1 MTADDRE
8 HAGGTHHGE
17 HLVRRHHV
25 ARDEVLVT
33 VTEPGMGPL
42 DQHLTRP
49 RLIDLDLVDR
59 PPVSDPV
66 QDPGP
71 TSHDNT
77 STLFEGDIRPHGYR
91 SPMTRSTHAA
101 IADERNANVQI
112 YINGEFFHR
121 SEARIS
127 VFDSGFL
134 VGDGIW
140 EGIRLHQG
148 RLAFLDRHLD
158 RLFSAARAVQ
168 IDIGTRADIE
178 DALRRTVAQNDMH
191 DGVHVRL
198 MITRG
203 DKSTPSQHPSNCV
216 GGPNMVIIAEH
227 KRADPSVTDHGI
239 SLFTATV
246 RRPPPD
252 TLDQRL
258 NCHSKLHEVIALI
271 QATNA
276 GADEALM
283 LDPTGAVATCNATN
297 FFVVRDGH
305 LWTSTGHYSLP
316 GITRAVVLE
325 VAEAAGVPTHQ
336 APFSL
341 TDVYAA
347 DEAFVTG
354 TFGGLTPV
362 SSVDGRVIGDVEGLG
377 PVGTRLAD
385 LYRAAID
392 ADVAIAG

>member
-1 MTADDRE
+1 
-8 HAGGTHHGE
+8 
-17 HLVRRHHV
+17 
-25 ARDEVLVT
+25 
-33 VTEPGMGPL
+33 
-42 DQHLTRP
+42 
-49 RLIDLDLVDR
+49 
-59 PPVSDPV
+59 
-66 QDPGP
+66 
-71 TSHDNT
+71 
-77 STLFEGDIRPHGYR
+77 
-91 SPMTRSTHAA
+91 MTRSTHAA
-101 IADERNANVQI
+101 VADDRNADIEI
-112 YINGEFFHR
+112 YINGEFFR
-121 SEARIS
+121 RDEAKIS

-140 EGIRLHQG
+140 EGIRLHHDEF
-148 RLAFLDRHLD
+148 AFLDRHLD
-158 RLFSAARAVQ
+158 RLFAASRAV
-168 IDIGTRADIE
+168 DLEIGTRASIE
-178 DALRRTVAQNDMH
+178 AALRSTVERNDMH
-191 DGVHVRL
+191 DDVHVRL

-203 DKSTPSQHPSNCV
+203 NKKTPSQHPSNV
-216 GGPNMVIIAEH
+216 IGSPNTVIIAEH
-227 KRADPSVTDHGI
+227 KRADPTVADEGI

-271 QATNA
+271 QATKA

-297 FFVVRDGH
+297 FFVVRAGA
-305 LWTSTGHYSLP
+305 LWTSTGHYNLP

-325 VAEAAGVPTHQ
+325 RARADGIATYE

-362 SSVDGRVIGDVEGLG
+362 REVDGRSIGSGGLG
-377 PVGTRLAD
+377 PIGRRLAE
-385 LYRAAID
+385 LYRAAIES
-392 ADVAIAG
+392 DVAERRTARA

>member
-1 MTADDRE
+1 MAT
-8 HAGGTHHGE
+8 
-17 HLVRRHHV
+17 
-25 ARDEVLVT
+25 
-33 VTEPGMGPL
+33 
-42 DQHLTRP
+42 
-49 RLIDLDLVDR
+49 
-59 PPVSDPV
+59 
-66 QDPGP
+66 
-71 TSHDNT
+71 
-77 STLFEGDIRPHGYR
+77 
-91 SPMTRSTHAA
+91 STHAA
-101 IADERNANVQI
+101 VADPRNADIDI
-112 YINGEFFHR
+112 YINGEFFPR
-121 SEARIS
+121 SEAKIS

-140 EGIRLHQG
+140 EGIRLHHGQF
-148 RLAFLDRHLD
+148 AFLDRHLD
-158 RLFSAARAVQ
+158 RLFAGARAVAL
-168 IDIGTRADIE
+168 DVGTRGDIE
-178 DALRRTVAQNDMH
+178 RALRATVERNEMH
-191 DGVHVRL
+191 DDVHVRL

-203 DKSTPSQHPSNCV
+203 DKKTPSQHPSNVV

-227 KRADPSVTDHGI
+227 KRADPDVARRGI

-297 FFVVRDGH
+297 FFIVRGGQ
-305 LWTSTGHYSLP
+305 LWTSTGHYNLH

-325 VAEAAGVPTHQ
+325 VARATGIVTHE

-354 TFGGLTPV
+354 TFGALTPV
-362 SSVDGRVIGDVEGLG
+362 REVDGRHLRDDIG
-377 PVGTRLAD
+377 PVTTRLAE
-385 LYRAAID
+385 LYREAVA
-392 ADVAIAG
+392 ADVAARS